1 MIMNDK
7 GLSFTELTSKEKHRI
22 IFNIFHD
29 GTTLLK
35 MLCMPTE
42 IELQNGA
49 NECKAI
55 FEAAQNEPT
64 PGFENGYEVPILQD
78 VYGMTALD
86 YALGFTYHLK
96 NLKGNFK
103 ELESDYS
110 EEISQNR
117 QSQMAEIIFEGI
129 KDYRFNSVGPALVP
143 AIIEALK
150 QGNYSV
156 ANFLD
161 GRQQYGS
168 FITNNSMPPI
178 KPDYLYELDSIGEY
192 GAMEVSSFEYE
203 ESLKEKMFETDGL

>member
-1 MIMNDK
+1 
-7 GLSFTELTSKEKHRI
+7 
-22 IFNIFHD
+22 
-29 GTTLLK
+29 
-35 MLCMPTE
+35 
-42 IELQNGA
+42 
-49 NECKAI
+49 
-55 FEAAQNEPT
+55 
-64 PGFENGYEVPILQD
+64 
-78 VYGMTALD
+78 
-86 YALGFTYHLK
+86 
-96 NLKGNFK
+96 
-103 ELESDYS
+103 
-110 EEISQNR
+110 
-117 QSQMAEIIFEGI
+117 MAEIIFEGI

>member
-1 MIMNDK
+1 M
-7 GLSFTELTSKEKHRI
+7 
-22 IFNIFHD
+22 
-29 GTTLLK
+29 
-35 MLCMPTE
+35 
-42 IELQNGA
+42 
-49 NECKAI
+49 
-55 FEAAQNEPT
+55 
-64 PGFENGYEVPILQD
+64 PILQD

-103 ELESDYS
+103 ELEDDYS
-110 EEISQNR
+110 EEISQNT

-161 GRQQYGS
+161 GR
-168 FITNNSMPPI
+168 
-178 KPDYLYELDSIGEY
+178 
-192 GAMEVSSFEYE
+192 
-203 ESLKEKMFETDGL
+203 